1 MLRELLVE
9 GLGVIERAELSLE
22 PGSTALTG
30 ETGAGKTLVVAAVGL
45 LLGGRADRNMVRQ
58 DAGEARIEGR
68 FEVAHDH
75 PAVAILSAHGIL
87 GEAAEDKP
95 VEIVV
100 FRTIGMGGGGRIR
113 VNGHM
118 ATSTLVQELGAELVE
133 IAGQHEH
140 QRLGTP
146 AYQRALLDA
155 YAGEEAVSLARDLAE
170 AVRAAAAARRELEDA
185 KAHGE
190 ERARALDVLRHEVTE
205 IEATGVDASEWE
217 QLSSQVQ
224 RLEHA
229 ESIASGTAEA
239 LALLRE
245 ENAAGDVLR
254 RASDALVTAA
264 EKDPSLRE
272 LATRLEAASIEVSDV
287 GQELAGRVVEPD
299 PEALAQARER
309 LDVLGRLRRK
319 YGTENE
325 AALLTRLEESR
336 AKVAELDAADG
347 SLAQLAE
354 TAESETAR
362 ANELARRLS
371 AIRKEA
377 ATKLGKEATAAAE
390 RLAMPGSRVEVA
402 LTSCDLYEGG
412 AETIE
417 LQLAST
423 GEKGRPIAKI
433 ASGGELSRISLALYL
448 LVRGERGASTMI
460 FDEVDA
466 GVGGEAARAVGE
478 ALADLARDGTQ
489 VLVVTH
495 LPQVAAF
502 ASAHFQVV
510 KEEAAGRV
518 RASVRWVEGEDRV
531 EELSRMLS
539 GMPGSE
545 RAREHAQELLE
556 LAAGR

>member
-22 PGSTALTG
+22 PGNTALTG

-45 LLGGRADRNMVRQ
+45 LLGGRADRSMVRQ
-58 DAGEARIEGR
+58 DSGEARIEGR
-68 FEVAHDH
+68 FEVEPSH
-75 PAVAILSAHGIL
+75 PAVAILLDHGIL
-87 GEAAEDKP
+87 GEPPAQAP
-95 VEIVV
+95 VEIVI

-118 ATSTLVQELGAELVE
+118 ATSGLVQELGASLVE
-133 IAGQHEH
+133 IAGQQEH

-155 YAGEEAVSLARDLAE
+155 YAGDDAVGLARDVVS
-170 AVRAAAAARRELEDA
+170 AVRAAAAARREAEEA
-185 KAHGE
+185 QAHRE
-190 ERARALDVLRHEVTE
+190 ERVRELDVLRHEVAE
-205 IEATGVDASEWE
+205 IDGAGLAAGEWAR
-217 QLSSQVQ
+217 LSAEVH

-229 ESIASGTAEA
+229 EAIASGTAEA
-239 LALLRE
+239 LALLRDD
-245 ENAAGDVLR
+245 NGAGDALR
-254 RASDALVTAA
+254 RASDALVASA
-264 EKDPSLRE
+264 ERDPSLKE

-299 PEALAQARER
+299 PVALAQARER

-319 YGTENE
+319 YGAEDE
-325 AALLTRLEESR
+325 AALLARLEASR
-336 AKVAELDAADG
+336 ARVVELESADS
-347 SLAQLAE
+347 SLAQLNE
-354 TAESETAR
+354 TAETEASR
-362 ANELARRLS
+362 ASELAKSLSELRR
-371 AIRKEA
+371 A
-377 ATKLGKEATAAAE
+377 AAAELGREATAAAQ
-390 RLAMPGSRVEVA
+390 RLAMPGSRVEVS
-402 LTSCDLYEGG
+402 LTPCELYEGG
-412 AETIE
+412 VETVE

-423 GEKGRPIAKI
+423 GEKGRPLAKI

-448 LVRGERGASTMI
+448 LIRGERGATTMI

-478 ALADLARDGTQ
+478 ALSDLARDGAQ
-489 VLVVTH
+489 AIVVTH

-502 ASAHFQVV
+502 ASAHFRVV

-518 RASVRWVEGEDRV
+518 RASVRWVEGEDRI

>member
-45 LLGGRADRNMVRQ
+45 LMGGRSDRTMVRQ

-68 FEVAHDH
+68 FEVAPDH
-75 PAVAILSAHGIL
+75 PAVRVLGEHGIL
-87 GEAAEDKP
+87 DEAPAEGP

-113 VNGHM
+113 VNGRM
-118 ATSTLVQELGAELVE
+118 ATAALVQELGVALVE

-140 QRLGTP
+140 QRLGSPT
-146 AYQRALLDA
+146 YQRALLDA
-155 YAGEEAVSLARDLAE
+155 YAGDEAVALADEVAE
-170 AVRAAAAARRELEDA
+170 AFRAAAAARRELEEA
-185 KAHGE
+185 TARGE
-190 ERARALDVLRHEVTE
+190 ETTRRLEVLRHEVTE
-205 IEATGVDASEWE
+205 LDAAGLDAAEWE
-217 QLSSQVQ
+217 RLSTEVQ

-229 ESIASGTAEA
+229 ESIASGTAAA
-239 LALLRE
+239 LSLLRDDD
-245 ENAAGDVLR
+245 AAGDVLR
-254 RASDALVTAA
+254 RASDALTAAA
-264 EKDPSLRE
+264 EKDPTLKE
-272 LATRLEAASIEVSDV
+272 LASRLEAASIEVSDV

-299 PEALAQARER
+299 PEALARGRER

-319 YGTENE
+319 YDAADET
-325 AALLTRLEESR
+325 ALLARLEASR
-336 AKVAELDAADG
+336 AEVAELEAAG
-347 SLAQLAE
+347 TSLAQLAA
-354 TAESETAR
+354 TANDEKAR
-362 ANELARRLS
+362 AGELAGRLS
-371 AIRKEA
+371 EQRKA
-377 ATKLGKEATAAAE
+377 AAAKLGKEATAAAQ

-402 LTSCDLYEGG
+402 LSPCELYEGG
-412 AETIE
+412 VETVE
-417 LQLAST
+417 LQLAAT

-448 LVRGERGASTMI
+448 LVRGGRGASTMI

-478 ALADLARDGTQ
+478 ALADLARGGTQ

-502 ASAHFQVV
+502 ASAHFQVA
-510 KEEAAGRV
+510 KEESAGRV
-518 RASVRWVEGEDRV
+518 RATVRWVEGDDRV

-539 GMPGSE
+539 GMPDSE

-556 LAAGR
+556 LASGR

>member
-45 LLGGRADRNMVRQ
+45 LLGGRADRSMVRQ
-58 DAGEARIEGR
+58 DAGEVRIEGR
-68 FEVAHDH
+68 FEVGADH
-75 PAVAILSAHGIL
+75 PAVAVLVQHGIL
-87 GEAAEDKP
+87 EEAPADGP
-95 VEIVV
+95 VEVV
-100 FRTIGMGGGGRIR
+100 IFRTIGIGGGGRIR
-113 VNGHM
+113 VNGRM
-118 ATSTLVQELGAELVE
+118 ATATLVQELGLTLVE

-140 QRLGTP
+140 QRLGN
-146 AYQRALLDA
+146 ANYQRSLLDA
-155 YAGEEAVSLARDLAE
+155 YAGDEVLALAGEVAE
-170 AVRAAAAARRELEDA
+170 AVRSAAAARGALEEATAHSEERTRELES
-185 KAHGE
+185 
-190 ERARALDVLRHEVTE
+190 LRHEVSE
-205 IEATGVDASEWE
+205 IESAGIDPDER
-217 QLSSQVQ
+217 QRLSAEVS

-239 LALLRE
+239 LALLRDE
-245 ENAAGDVLR
+245 DAAGDVLR
-254 RASDALVTAA
+254 RASDALVAAA
-264 EKDPSLRE
+264 EKDPALKE
-272 LATRLEAASIEVSDV
+272 LATRLEAASIEVADV

-299 PEALAQARER
+299 PKALAQARER

-319 YGTENE
+319 YGVDDE
-325 AALLTRLEESR
+325 AALIAR
-336 AKVAELDAADG
+336 LDAARSRLASLEMAG
-347 SLAQLAE
+347 TSLAQLAE
-354 TAESETAR
+354 TANA
-362 ANELARRLS
+362 ELARAQELAARLS
-371 AIRKEA
+371 ELRKEA
-377 ATKLGKEATAAAE
+377 ASKLGKDATAAAE
-390 RLAMPGSRVEVA
+390 RLAMPGSRVEVV
-402 LTSCDLYEGG
+402 LTPQDLYEGG
-412 AETIE
+412 TETVE
-417 LQLAST
+417 LQLAAT

-448 LVRGERGASTMI
+448 LVRGGSGASTMI

-478 ALADLARDGTQ
+478 ALADLARDGAQ

-502 ASAHFQVV
+502 AAAHFQVV
-510 KEEAAGRV
+510 KEEAGGRV
-518 RASVRWVEGEDRV
+518 RATVRWVEGDDRV

-539 GMPGSE
+539 GMPDSE

>member
-45 LLGGRADRNMVRQ
+45 LLGGRADRSMVRQ

-68 FEVAHDH
+68 FEVSPDAA
-75 PAVAILSAHGIL
+75 AVATLVSHGIL
-87 GEAAEDKP
+87 TEVPDDGP
-95 VEIVV
+95 VEIVI

-118 ATSTLVQELGAELVE
+118 ATAGLVQELGEALVE

-140 QRLGTP
+140 QRLGRP
-146 AYQRALLDA
+146 GYQRALLDA
-155 YAGEEAVSLARDLAE
+155 YSGDEALSLSDEVSVAFKAAAE
-170 AVRAAAAARRELEDA
+170 ARRLADEARVTA
-185 KAHGE
+185 E
-190 ERARALDVLRHEVTE
+190 ERGRELDVLKHEVAE
-205 IEATGVDASEWE
+205 IEAASPAVGEWDR
-217 QLSSQVQ
+217 LSSEVS

-229 ESIASGTAEA
+229 ESIATGTAEA

-245 ENAAGDVLR
+245 ENAASDGLR
-254 RASDALVTAA
+254 RAADALKKAA
-264 EKDPSLRE
+264 EKDATLDE
-272 LATRLEAASIEVSDV
+272 LASRLEAAAIDVADV
-287 GQELAGRVVEPD
+287 GQELAARVVEPD

-319 YGTENE
+319 YGVEDETALLARLE
-325 AALLTRLEESR
+325 AARTRS
-336 AKVAELDAADG
+336 AELDAAG
-347 SLAQLAE
+347 SSAAE
-354 TAESETAR
+354 LDQRAAEETVR
-362 ANELARRLS
+362 AKELAHKLSSLRR
-371 AIRKEA
+371 KA
-377 ATKLGKEATAAAE
+377 AEDLGRAATAAIGK
-390 RLAMPGSRVEVA
+390 LAMPGSRVEIA
-402 LTSCDLYEGG
+402 LTPCELYEGG
-412 AETIE
+412 LETVE
-417 LQLAST
+417 LQLAAT
-423 GEKGRPIAKI
+423 GEQGRPLAKI
-433 ASGGELSRISLALYL
+433 ASGGELSRVSLALYL
-448 LVRGERGASTMI
+448 LVRGERGAPTMI

-478 ALADLARDGTQ
+478 ALSDLTREGTQ

-502 ASAHFQVV
+502 TTAHFVVV
-510 KEEAAGRV
+510 KEEAGGRV
-518 RASVRWVEGEDRV
+518 RASVRWVEGDDRV

-539 GMPGSE
+539 GMPDSE